1 MSLTEGIAKG
11 TAAMSRWALR
21 DIFHRDAAN
30 FPGKIGLYI
39 DHNLV
44 GHAAAHLECGSLCV
58 VGTNGKTTTTNLIA
72 SALEKNG
79 FTVCCNKTGANLDSG
94 VASAL
99 LEHGHAQWAVL
110 ECDELWLAHVLPQ
123 LKSKYVLLLNLF
135 RDQLDR
141 AGEIELV
148 QQSIISALEKSPET
162 TLIYNADDPLC
173 TAIAQALPNK
183 NIAFGVG
190 ESMNLEQNS
199 VADAQ
204 VCQNCSS
211 PLEYEYLQYG
221 QLGKYRCPTC
231 GFARPHLDWAAQK
244 VNLGEGGA
252 HFVLENTEGQ
262 AQLELSST
270 LPGSYMV
277 YNLSAVGVAATLLG
291 CSNEA
296 IQEAV
301 SEFSPQNGR
310 LERLQIDQH
319 PTLLNL
325 AKNPTGMNQNLRIA
339 LADKRPF
346 ALAIFINDKEADG
359 HDISWLWDVD
369 FEELAARPDIKVFAG
384 GIRKNDL
391 QVRLKYAG
399 VHAQLVEN
407 AREFVAAANDSL
419 YTSATAA
426 AKETANEVGIAKGKA
441 KEKSSV
447 SEEATTSNNGASAA
461 ANNSLY
467 ISATAAAKEMAAH
480 NKVIS
485 EEAATNNNSAGTA
498 ANDSLYISATAAA
511 KEMANEVGIAKGK
524 AEEKSSVSE
533 EATTNNNSADA
544 AANDLLN
551 SCPLYA
557 IANYTALPAVKAQLE
572 ALANESTI
580 EDGKSDSAESNSN
593 KSGSSANPQD
603 NTAPATAQGS
613 DTAAQH
619 SRTAPATAQRS
630 NTAPAQLAAQH
641 SRTAP
646 ATAQRSNTT
655 PARPAPQGSDTAAQ
669 NSRTAPATAQHSR
682 IAPQHSS
689 APAQQVQPV
698 VIAHVFPKL
707 LNLYGDGGNVTILRK
722 RLEWRGIPVE
732 VRALDETT
740 PFNLQDVDLVFLG
753 GAPDR
758 EQEIASR
765 IIMQHTREFATY
777 INEGGPCL
785 AICGGYQMLGRN
797 WLLNGESVPG
807 LGIGAF
813 ETRRAGDAHNRLVG
827 NISLRVPGIK
837 HPVVGYENHAGRT
850 YLDNESQ
857 ALGQVVSKSGRGNN
871 DTSHADGYTYKNLI
885 GTYLHGPV
893 LAKNPELADTLLQR
907 AMNRWAQRVGYPIVE
922 LTPLNDTAELKAN
935 AFMAGK

>member
-99 LEHGHAQWAVL
+99 LEHGRAQWAVL

-231 GFARPHLDWAAQK
+231 GFARPHLDWTAQK

-310 LERLQIDQH
+310 LERLQIVQH

-419 YTSATAA
+419 Y
-426 AKETANEVGIAKGKA
+426 
-441 KEKSSV
+441 
-447 SEEATTSNNGASAA
+447 
-461 ANNSLY
+461 

-485 EEAATNNNSAGTA
+485 EEAATNNNSAGAA

-511 KEMANEVGIAKGK
+511 KETANEVGIAKGK
-524 AEEKSSVSE
+524 AEEKSGVSE
-533 EATTNNNSADA
+533 EATTSNNGATAAKEMANEVGIAKGKAKEKSGVSEEATTSNNGASA

-551 SCPLYA
+551 SCPIYA

-572 ALANESTI
+572 ALANESTT
-580 EDGKSDSAESNSN
+580 EDSKSDSAESNSN

-603 NTAPATAQGS
+603 NAT
-613 DTAAQH
+613 
-619 SRTAPATAQRS
+619 
-630 NTAPAQLAAQH
+630 
-641 SRTAP
+641 
-646 ATAQRSNTT
+646 
-655 PARPAPQGSDTAAQ
+655 
-669 NSRTAPATAQHSR
+669 PATAQHSR
-682 IAPQHSS
+682 TAPQHSS

-813 ETRRAGDAHNRLVG
+813 ETRRAGDAHDRLVG

-850 YLDNESQ
+850 YLDKESQ

-907 AMNRWAQRVGYPIVE
+907 AMNRWAQRVGHPIVE

>member
-72 SALEKNG
+72 AALEKNG

-99 LEHGHAQWAVL
+99 LEYGHAQWAVL

-123 LKSKYVLLLNLF
+123 LNSKYVLLLNLF

-148 QQSIISALEKSPET
+148 QQSIISALKKSPET

-183 NIAFGVG
+183 NSAFGVS

-221 QLGKYRCPTC
+221 QLGKYHCPTC
-231 GFARPHLDWAAQK
+231 GFERPHLDWAAQE
-244 VNLGEGGA
+244 VNLGEGGT
-252 HFVLENTEGQ
+252 HFVLEDAEGQ
-262 AQLELSST
+262 ARLELSST

-277 YNLSAVGVAATLLG
+277 YNLSAVGVATTLLG

-296 IQEAV
+296 IQKAV

-310 LERLQIDQH
+310 LERLQIGQH

-399 VHAQLVEN
+399 VQAQLVEN
-407 AREFVAAANDSL
+407 AREFAAAANDLPSISTTAAAKEITTPNKVVSKEAPANNNGIGAAANDSL
-419 YTSATAA
+419 SISATAA

-441 KEKSSV
+441 EEKGGV
-447 SEEATTSNNGASAA
+447 SEKTTTSNNGASAA
-461 ANNSLY
+461 
-467 ISATAAAKEMAAH
+467 
-480 NKVIS
+480 V
-485 EEAATNNNSAGTA
+485 
-498 ANDSLYISATAAA
+498 
-511 KEMANEVGIAKGK
+511 
-524 AEEKSSVSE
+524 
-533 EATTNNNSADA
+533 
-544 AANDLLN
+544 NDLLN

-572 ALANESTI
+572 ALANENTI
-580 EDGKSDSAESNSN
+580 EGGKTANAEPGGN
-593 KSGSSANPQD
+593 KSGNSASAQSASQGGDTTAQGTGAAPQHKTTPAQPAPQGSSSALQHS
-603 NTAPATAQGS
+603 TAPATALG
-613 DTAAQH
+613 
-619 SRTAPATAQRS
+619 
-630 NTAPAQLAAQH
+630 
-641 SRTAP
+641 
-646 ATAQRSNTT
+646 SNTT
-655 PARPAPQGSDTAAQ
+655 PAQPAPQGSSSALQHNSSSAQ
-669 NSRTAPATAQHSR
+669 PDLQHSTT
-682 IAPQHSS
+682 
-689 APAQQVQPV
+689 PAQPVQPV

-765 IIMQHTREFATY
+765 IIMQHTQEFATY

-813 ETRRAGDAHNRLVG
+813 ETRRAGDAHDRLVG

-857 ALGQVVSKSGRGNN
+857 AWGQVVSKSGRGNN

-907 AMNRWAQRVGYPIVE
+907 ALDRWAQRVEHPSME
-922 LTPLNDTAELKAN
+922 LTPLDDTEELKAN